1 MAARHFIGLG
11 LLGSVWACGVH
22 LDVDEACFLDSVIHK
37 QALKKSFSIGFL
49 GMPRPS
55 AFPRLNF

>member
-22 LDVDEACFLDSVIHK
+22 LDVDEACFLDPVIHK
-37 QALKKSFSIGFL
+37 QALKNSFFD
-49 GMPRPS
+49 RVFED
-55 AFPRLNF
+55 AQT